1 MRPAGAE
8 QGHWEA
14 DTLPLTPPKAD
25 TLELP
30 VVTAPAPS
38 AAEMPVAPEPPAE
51 LPVPPE
57 RPDPREPAGRGP
69 AGRRL
74 AGRRLAG
81 RRLAGV
87 VALLLVAAAA
97 AVSIGLGRGGRH
109 PGSGTGAG
117 SALAI
122 RTISSVDPSG
132 GSGWRRTGSGAD
144 AVWRTQH
151 YRSADFGRLKSG
163 VGLLIDLGT
172 ARRLASVRTVVEV
185 PGTTLELRAGD
196 SAGSAPDGFRVLDK
210 VASATG
216 GTTLTA
222 TGAGAHRYWLV
233 WVPRLGPDGGGY
245 SAGLRGLTVRG

>member
-14 DTLPLTPPKAD
+14 DTLPLTPPQAD

-30 VVTAPAPS
+30 VVTAPAPP
-38 AAEMPVAPEPPAE
+38 AAEIPVAPEPPAE
-51 LPVPPE
+51 LPVPPA
-57 RPDPREPAGRGP
+57 RPDPGEPARRRSVGRW
-69 AGRRL
+69 L
-74 AGRRLAG
+74 AGRWLAW
-81 RRLAGV
+81 V

-97 AVSIGLGRGGRH
+97 AAGIGLGRGGRH

-117 SALAI
+117 SALVI

-144 AVWRTQH
+144 AVWRTEH

-172 ARRLASVRTVVEV
+172 ARRLTSVRTVVEV
-185 PGTTLELRAGD
+185 SGTTLELRAGD
-196 SAGSAPDGFRVLDK
+196 SARSAPDGFRVLDK
-210 VASATG
+210 IVSAG
-216 GTTLTA
+216 GDTTLT
-222 TGAGAHRYWLV
+222 GAGGGAHRYWLV
-233 WVPRLGPDGGGY
+233 WVPRLGLDGGGY